1 MYNICYL
8 LLEIC
13 ESLCLDEAFFAKA
26 VILAGSK
33 PAINTNDSGL
43 TMNKLVDLRHLESA
57 NMDSIM

>member
-1 MYNICYL
+1 
-8 LLEIC
+8 
-13 ESLCLDEAFFAKA
+13 LCLDEAFFAKA